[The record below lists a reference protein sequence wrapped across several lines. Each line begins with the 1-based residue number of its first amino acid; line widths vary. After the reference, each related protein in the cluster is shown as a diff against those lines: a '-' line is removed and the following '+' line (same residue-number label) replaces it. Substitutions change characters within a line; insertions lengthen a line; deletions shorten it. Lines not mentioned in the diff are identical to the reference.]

1 MKKPD
6 NPWYY
11 YSNGILIKKLKPCL
25 TGDYVHIDGMNG
37 MYCVHSTT
45 VTYFTIVKNHTE
57 RQIPWDKFQ
66 CLKGEGTSEATV
78 LKHKIKALI
87 NDVNVNITKQLF
99 INTLLATELKNLR
112 KTFA

>member
-25 TGDYVHIDGMNG
+25 TGNYVHIDGMHG
-37 MYCVHSTT
+37 MYRVHSTT
-45 VTYFTIVKNHTE
+45 ITYFTIVKNRTE
-57 RQIPWDKFQ
+57 KQIPWDKFQ
-66 CLKGEGTSEATV
+66 CLKGEGTSEETL
-78 LKHKIKALI
+78 LKNKLKALI
-87 NDVNVNITKQLF
+87 TNINDNITKQSF
-99 INTLLATELKNLR
+99 INTLLSTELKNLR